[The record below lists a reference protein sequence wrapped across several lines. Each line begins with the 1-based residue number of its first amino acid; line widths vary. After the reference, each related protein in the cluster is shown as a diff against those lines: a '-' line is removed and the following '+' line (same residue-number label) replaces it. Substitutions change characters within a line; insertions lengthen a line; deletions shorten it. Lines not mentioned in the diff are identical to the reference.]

1 MQAVFFGAHMLW
13 YRRWTDRQNSIQLHK
28 AGFWGTVVFDVLCD
42 ISAERDF
49 GGSIP
54 KEYVEVGFLI
64 RQMRLEKD
72 DLRGGAD
79 ADFRTEIVTQALFQL
94 KQVGLLVEN
103 ECFITIDGWQRRQ
116 PKVPKKSTERVR
128 KHRKL
133 LKKTIKNTDQN
144 ETEMKHDETRF
155 TMFPNVSETHETH
168 IEKEKEREKEKEN
181 KSEKKEKKLVA
192 KATSEKGAHKSLTD
206 KLVEAYEQ
214 IRGSKYL
221 HQKGKDG
228 VAVKDLLSIATEEEI
243 LVRWRKGLNA
253 TGWHNVST
261 FAQLRQKWNDLS
273 QTTAPKEQTTAV
285 KPQRL
290 PTYEE
295 IKHLYEPDPEYL
307 KKKKEMG
314 PDWY

>member
-1 MQAVFFGAHMLW
+1 MLW
-13 YRRWTDRQNSIQLHK
+13 YKRYASLSVGREIFSISPLAHLIYTVASDMMARAGKGGTIRAEDLDSPEYLARMCNLRLASLEDIQHAILSDSKDRKAVLTGALTDPESL
-28 AGFWGTVVFDVLCD
+28 
-42 ISAERDF
+42 
-49 GGSIP
+49 
-54 KEYVEVGFLI
+54 
-64 RQMRLEKD
+64 M
-72 DLRGGAD
+72 GALS
-79 ADFRTEIVTQALFQL
+79 ECV
-94 KQVGLLVEN
+94 KVGLIKQKTVEN
-103 ECFITIDGWQRRQ
+103 ESVYVIEGFTDDNPFFLPPETVKKRKQREIASVSGS
-116 PKVPKKSTERVR
+116 VPGQYGDSPGTVPGKR
-128 KHRKL
+128 
-133 LKKTIKNTDQN
+133 
-144 ETEMKHDETRF
+144 
-155 TMFPNVSETHETH
+155 
-168 IEKEKEREKEKEN
+168 EKREREKER
-181 KSEKKEKKLVA
+181 KKEKREKLVA
-192 KATSEKGAHKSLTD
+192 KATGEKCAHKSLTD

-273 QTTAPKEQTTAV
+273 QTTVAKEQTTTIKA
-285 KPQRL
+285 QRL